1 MTNANR
7 FGGIVLCGGKSS
19 RMGAP
24 KATLPFGGQTLLER
38 VVRRLSEAVGPI
50 AVVAAPDQELPELPT
65 HVIVVHDRR
74 QFRGPLAG
82 LAGGLAALANDCD
95 AAYATACDVPFLR
108 PQFVQRMIELLGRH
122 DIAVPRTDGFQ
133 HPLAAVYRMTVRP
146 HIDELLAADRLRP
159 VFLFDRVSTRE
170 VSAEELLAADPELKT
185 LRNLNRPEDYQ
196 EALADAGDE

>member
-19 RMGAP
+19 RMGVP

-38 VVRRLSEAVGPI
+38 VVGRLSQAVEPI
-50 AVVAAPDQELPELPT
+50 AVVAAPEQELPQFPAN
-65 HVIVVHDRR
+65 VIVVHDRLE
-74 QFRGPLAG
+74 FRGPLAG

-95 AAYATACDVPFLR
+95 AAYATACDAPFLR
-108 PQFVQRMIELLGRH
+108 PQFVHRMIELLGHH
-122 DIAVPRTDGFQ
+122 DIAVPRTDGFH

-146 HIDELLAADRLRP
+146 HIDELLAADRLRLA
-159 VFLFDRVSTRE
+159 FLFDRVSTRE
-170 VSAEELLAADPELKT
+170 VSAEELHGVDPELKS

-196 EALADAGDE
+196 AASGEAAEE